1 MAYISGKYTSATEYS
16 ITLGGMA
23 IGTVYAILVQDLN
36 SDGSSNGFVCKWKS
50 GATSSTH
57 TVKYTT
63 KETYSRYDRKI
74 GFFQGSFSTD
84 VGRRITDD
92 QFNSWA
98 DGTGTISA
106 WGYVLEVASD
116 GWPSILD
123 SVKVTSGTFTLSN
136 NTINY
141 STRQY
146 ITQINLTGTAINNR
160 WTGNIYWKNASG
172 SRFLVA
178 TVTNGSVSLA
188 SSIEPIDCTGNR
200 TISFVAEGS
209 QNTGTRV
216 YLRCGIG
223 ISSYIVQYTDY
234 DGIVTNKTISSTSN
248 TYIDV
253 KENSTIYASSPN
265 YVTDYEGPYYF
276 QQWSTDFGSVTT
288 ENIGTDVTVGS
299 TSLYLKL
306 VGVHRPWEVTYDA
319 NGGTWTSSVTNPEL
333 VEYLGKASITD
344 YSLAVSRKNYKLL
357 GWFTSATGGTQWAA
371 TNIVQQDM
379 TLYAQW
385 EQWEAP
391 FKFRLSDTNEGLVSF
406 QVNRYASQGGALL
419 ESKTI
424 SSTNFI
430 EIVAR
435 DSNYIEITNAIIAV
449 IKDGTKEI
457 NRNGF
462 TAPLIT
468 ARADNSSN
476 QDQNEYLKIQ
486 TEGSVTQSPVY
497 GSYGFRA
504 GLRPNHHTFLVGSF
518 AKSYKYSLDANE
530 GYWTNESTNPKKS
543 SVKSTERVDFSKYS
557 SLVKRI
563 GYKLEGW
570 GLSATGG
577 KVTVPNGKYWITD
590 DTNFYAI
597 WAARQVLVYNYDG
610 GRYGNETG
618 SSSIYVDKGSTFE
631 VNRVPSKDGYSFV
644 GWKRTYDNKIY
655 QEGQTFIIQAEK
667 EVLTAQWEAPFKFR
681 LSDTNEGL
689 VSFQVNRYASQGG
702 ALLESKTIS
711 STNFIEIVARDSN
724 YIEITNAIIAVI
736 KDGTKEINR
745 NGFTAPLITARADN
759 SSNQDQNEY
768 LKIQTEGSVTQ
779 SPVYGSYGFRA
790 GLRPNHHTFLV
801 GSFAKSYKYSLDAN
815 EGYWTNESTN
825 PKKSSVKSTER
836 VDFSKYSS
844 LVKRI
849 GCELEGWG
857 LSATGGKV
865 TVPNGKYWITDDT
878 NFYAVWT
885 KNIGLFYWDGN
896 TGATDSSIIAKGLP
910 ITNLTAERW
919 NRLREKIL
927 VVATAR
933 ANVTAINKINAIST
947 VQPTDTLTANMFNDI
962 REAIALLE
970 GSTTLPNKVKSNEP
984 VLASY
989 FNGTTSLKSALNA
1002 AITAWNNL

>member
-50 GATSSTH
+50 GATSSTN
-57 TVKYTT
+57 TVEYTT
-63 KETYSRYDRKI
+63 TSTYSRYDRRI
-74 GFFQGSFSTD
+74 GFFQGSFNTD
-84 VGRRITDD
+84 VGTRITDD

-106 WGYVLEVASD
+106 WGEGGSTGYVLQVASD
-116 GWPSILD
+116 GWPSILY

-209 QNTGTRV
+209 YNTGTRV

-253 KENSTIYASSPN
+253 KKNSTIYASSPN
-265 YVTDYEGPYYF
+265 YVTDYKGPYHF
-276 QQWSTDFGSVTT
+276 QQWNTDFGSVTT

-306 VGVHRPWEVTYDA
+306 VGVHRPWKVTYDA

-385 EQWEAP
+385 EAT

-430 EIVAR
+430 EISAR
-435 DSNYIEITNAIIAV
+435 DNNYIEITNAIIAV

-468 ARADNSSN
+468 ARADSSSN
-476 QDQNEYLKIQ
+476 QDQNAYLEIKI
-486 TEGSVTQSPVY
+486 EGSVTQSPVY

-518 AKSYKYSLDANE
+518 AKSYKYSLDANK
-530 GYWTNESTNPKKS
+530 GYWTDESTNPKKG

-557 SLVKRI
+557 SLVKR
-563 GYKLEGW
+563 
-570 GLSATGG
+570 
-577 KVTVPNGKYWITD
+577 
-590 DTNFYAI
+590 F
-597 WAARQVLVYNYDG
+597 
-610 GRYGNETG
+610 
-618 SSSIYVDKGSTFE
+618 
-631 VNRVPSKDGYSFV
+631 
-644 GWKRTYDNKIY
+644 
-655 QEGQTFIIQAEK
+655 
-667 EVLTAQWEAPFKFR
+667 
-681 LSDTNEGL
+681 
-689 VSFQVNRYASQGG
+689 
-702 ALLESKTIS
+702 
-711 STNFIEIVARDSN
+711 
-724 YIEITNAIIAVI
+724 
-736 KDGTKEINR
+736 
-745 NGFTAPLITARADN
+745 
-759 SSNQDQNEY
+759 
-768 LKIQTEGSVTQ
+768 
-779 SPVYGSYGFRA
+779 
-790 GLRPNHHTFLV
+790 
-801 GSFAKSYKYSLDAN
+801 
-815 EGYWTNESTN
+815 
-825 PKKSSVKSTER
+825 
-836 VDFSKYSS
+836 
-844 LVKRI
+844 

-919 NRLREKIL
+919 NRLREKVL

-933 ANVTAINKINAIST
+933 ANATAINKINAIST

-1002 AITAWNNL
+1002 AITAWNNSQ